1 MIPQSMTFIPGAGF
15 VQRKVTGGIIK
26 KSLAQG
32 GLGGLTSLGQ
42 DLAAGALGSEQGF
55 EMDKAVISAGGS
67 LVSEPIG
74 RFLVRF
80 SSPVVKYTSEKISKG
95 INKILPDNYASS
107 DFNIFSGSG
116 KFLNSKGIVT
126 DEAKDIGRK
135 VGVDVNLVNKKTL
148 TEFAQALEDG
158 VDASVAKEL
167 VGANQ
172 YGISLWKAQA
182 MKDKNML
189 KQIQNMRD
197 GAYGQEGIDIVAKQD
212 ALQVKQTLDYL
223 KFFRQKILKNKNLSS
238 EAGMG
243 TAQAT
248 DESMVA
254 LSTFI
259 KELEQK
265 QQNIALNK
273 FKAVDFDGTVKI
285 PVMKN
290 FVRNFKNAL
299 EDSDFGIGAIP
310 DSTFAPNSNKS
321 LEYLNKFAN
330 QYTKGIKKNTK
341 VSGITIKA
349 LENERKRINNFLRNT
364 KDPTDKRG
372 LMVIKKEYDKFFFET
387 VEKGLTTG
395 NKNVLSALQSARSE
409 YRKLDEMFNPQDVL
423 TKGGRIKDT
432 GGAFLQN
439 VIKGDYSPEK
449 IANWIYGNA
458 SLGKPY
464 TNQSIKVI
472 ERIEKLF
479 PKGSEGWDVL
489 VDGAFLRLVNS
500 SFRKEGA
507 KEVFSPELF
516 VKSVN
521 ESINGKGRNISNAIY
536 TKEQKKAL
544 LDFSKEVNKTITPKD
559 AINTSKT
566 ATTLVDLLGKSTIR
580 SGAGVIAYN
589 IGGIN
594 TMLLARF
601 GFDNAAKYS
610 AEANAKKVLMNAIN
624 INKSPSLTGFQ
635 GVINYGVENR
645 PFIREERDFEE
656 TQDILNILNR

>member
-1 MIPQSMTFIPGAGF
+1 
-15 VQRKVTGGIIK
+15 
-26 KSLAQG
+26 
-32 GLGGLTSLGQ
+32 
-42 DLAAGALGSEQGF
+42 
-55 EMDKAVISAGGS
+55 
-67 LVSEPIG
+67 
-74 RFLVRF
+74 
-80 SSPVVKYTSEKISKG
+80 
-95 INKILPDNYASS
+95 
-107 DFNIFSGSG
+107 
-116 KFLNSKGIVT
+116 
-126 DEAKDIGRK
+126 
-135 VGVDVNLVNKKTL
+135 
-148 TEFAQALEDG
+148 
-158 VDASVAKEL
+158 
-167 VGANQ
+167 
-172 YGISLWKAQA
+172 
-182 MKDKNML
+182 
-189 KQIQNMRD
+189 
-197 GAYGQEGIDIVAKQD
+197 
-212 ALQVKQTLDYL
+212 
-223 KFFRQKILKNKNLSS
+223 
-238 EAGMG
+238 
-243 TAQAT
+243 
-248 DESMVA
+248 
-254 LSTFI
+254 
-259 KELEQK
+259 
-265 QQNIALNK
+265 
-273 FKAVDFDGTVKI
+273 
-285 PVMKN
+285 
-290 FVRNFKNAL
+290 
-299 EDSDFGIGAIP
+299 
-310 DSTFAPNSNKS
+310 
-321 LEYLNKFAN
+321 
-330 QYTKGIKKNTK
+330 
-341 VSGITIKA
+341 
-349 LENERKRINNFLRNT
+349 
-364 KDPTDKRG
+364 
-372 LMVIKKEYDKFFFET
+372 MVIKKEYDKFFFET

-589 IGGIN
+589 LGGIN